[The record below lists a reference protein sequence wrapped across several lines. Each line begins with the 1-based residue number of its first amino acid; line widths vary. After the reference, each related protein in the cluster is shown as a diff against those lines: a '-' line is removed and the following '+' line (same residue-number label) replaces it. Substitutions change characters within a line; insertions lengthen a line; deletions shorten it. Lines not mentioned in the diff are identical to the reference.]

1 MKFTFTTSIFS
12 VLAVAAI
19 SLTGCKKD
27 NETPAN
33 QTGEVDIELEHTV
46 NTAPLTLNTQTYS
59 TPAGDQFT
67 VSKFKYY
74 ISNIKFLKT
83 DGTVYAPA
91 ESYYLVDA
99 SVSSSQ
105 HLALKDVPVGDYKG
119 LTFTIGVDSA
129 RNVAGAQT
137 GALDP
142 SNTMFWSWN
151 SGYIFTKLEGT
162 SPQSKDQ
169 GNAIT
174 FHIGGFKS
182 PTNTIRTVSPAFPSG
197 INLLVRTDHS
207 PEIHYNVDVLK
218 MFTGPNTIRFGTLS
232 TSMGG
237 ATSVLVANNYAQGM
251 FSVEHIHAN

>member
-1 MKFTFTTSIFS
+1 MKFSQLASFVT
-12 VLAVAAI
+12 VLSLAAL
-19 SLTGCKKD
+19 SLAGCKKD
-27 NETPAN
+27 NTTPDS
-33 QTGEVDIELEHTV
+33 QTGEVDLEFEHTV
-46 NTAPLTLNTQTYS
+46 GSVPLVLNTGTYA

-74 ISNIKFLKT
+74 ISNIKLTRT
-83 DGTVYAPA
+83 DGTQYVQP
-91 ESYYLVDA
+91 ESYYLVDGSA
-99 SVSSSQ
+99 SASQ

-142 SNTMFWSWN
+142 SNSMFWSWN
-151 SGYIFTKLEGT
+151 SGYIFAKLEGT
-162 SPQSKDQ
+162 SPQSTDPA
-169 GNAIT
+169 NALT

-182 PTNTIRTVSPAFPSG
+182 PNNTIRTVSPAFP
-197 INLLVRTDHS
+197 NTLLVRADHS
-207 PEIHYNVDVLK
+207 PEIHYQVDVLK

-251 FSVEHIHAN
+251 FTVEHIHAN